1 MLTTNTKLDLFGNEN
16 TTAAGKKS
24 EQKFRPL
31 AERMR
36 PKTLDEFAG
45 QKHLTAPGKPIA
57 QMIENNDVV
66 SMILWGPPGV
76 GKTTLALIIA
86 GSVNAD
92 FIQISAV
99 SAGVKDVRLAI
110 EKAEINRKHLGK
122 KTILFI
128 DEIHRFNKAQQD
140 SLLHSVESGTL
151 TLIGATTENP
161 SFEVISPLLSRCR
174 VYVLEDLTAEDLTFL
189 YEQAIRND
197 AELKS
202 HEIIIEDKNLLLQF
216 SGGDARRLLN
226 GLELAVKSTKP
237 DEGGKIVI
245 TNNLLKETFQKNYI
259 RYDKD
264 AEEHYNIISA
274 FIKSI
279 RGSDPDAAVYWLARM
294 LKGGEEPKFIARRM
308 IVLAS
313 EDIGN
318 AEPIAL
324 TIAASAFT
332 AIDYIGMPEAQL
344 VLAQAATYLASCPKS
359 NASYLAISE
368 AKADVENSG
377 ELSVPLHLRNAPTKL
392 MKQLDY
398 GKEYK
403 YSHDFE
409 GHFSGQQYLPDELKD
424 RVYYKPA
431 GIGEESKIKERL
443 KNWWKNKKR

>member
-1 MLTTNTKLDLFGNEN
+1 LDLFGNEN

-36 PKTLDEFAG
+36 PGTLDEFAG
-45 QKHLTAPGKPIA
+45 QKHLTAPGKQIA

-189 YEQAIRND
+189 YEQAIKYD
-197 AELKS
+197 TELKD
-202 HEIIIEDKNLLLQF
+202 HEIVIEDKNLLLQF

-237 DEGGKIVI
+237 DSSGRINI
-245 TNNLLKETFQKNYI
+245 TRDLLKETFQKNYI

-294 LKGGEEPKFIARRM
+294 LRGGEEPKFIARRL

-318 AEPIAL
+318 AEPNAL

-344 VLAQAATYLASCPKS
+344 VLAQAATYLACCPKS
-359 NASYLAISE
+359 NASYLAILE
-368 AKADVENSG
+368 AKADVENTG

-409 GHFSGQQYLPDELKD
+409 GHFSEQQYLPDELKGK
-424 RVYYKPA
+424 VYYKPT
-431 GIGEESKIKERL
+431 GIGEEAKIKERL

>member
-1 MLTTNTKLDLFGNEN
+1 MDLFGNEN
-16 TTAAGKKS
+16 ITKDLNKS
-24 EQKFRPL
+24 PAKFQPL

-45 QKHLTAPGKPIA
+45 QKHLIGQGKPIRK
-57 QMIENNDVV
+57 MIENNDVF
-66 SMILWGPPGV
+66 SMIFWGPPGV

-86 GSVNAD
+86 NSVNAD

-99 SAGVKDVRLAI
+99 SSGVKDVRQAI
-110 EKAEINRKHLGK
+110 EKAELNQKHLGK
-122 KTILFI
+122 RTILFI

-140 SLLHSVESGTL
+140 SLLHSVESGVI

-174 VYVLEDLTAEDLTFL
+174 VYVLEDLSEDDLLTLAENALK
-189 YEQAIRND
+189 ND
-197 AELKS
+197 TELS
-202 HEIIIEDKNLLLQF
+202 AFRIDIQDKKLLLQF

-226 GLELAVKSTKP
+226 GLDLAVKSTKP
-237 DEGGKIVI
+237 DSNGVINI
-245 TNNLLKETFQKNYI
+245 TNDVLKEAYQKNYI

-294 LKGGEEPKFIARRM
+294 LKGGEDPKFIARRM

-318 AEPIAL
+318 ADPFGI
-324 TIAASAFT
+324 TIATSAFT

-344 VLAQAATYLASCPKS
+344 VLAQAATYLASAPKS
-359 NASYLAISE
+359 NASYLAIAA
-368 AKADVENSG
+368 AKGDVEQTG
-377 ELSVPLHLRNAPTKL
+377 ELAVPLHLRNAPTKL
-392 MKQLDY
+392 MKNLDY

-409 GHFSGQQYLPDELKD
+409 GHFTLQQYMPDELKD
-424 RVYYKPA
+424 KVYYKPS